1 MQVDRY
7 ERYWMWAASG
17 MLALF
22 LGAIVVTAFAG
33 SAHPPSHVET
43 VDPDRL
49 RVAGEFATP
58 GVTIGADGRVMVVM
72 RAEFYVFRPEVIP
85 VPAGRAV
92 TFRIT
97 SPDVLHGFQIVGTN
111 VNLTV
116 APGYVS
122 EVTTTFTRPGEYLV
136 VCNEYCGLA
145 HHLMQ
150 SKVIVEGAP

>member
-1 MQVDRY
+1 MHVDRF
-7 ERYWMWAASG
+7 ERYWMWASTA

-22 LGAIVVTAFAG
+22 LTAIVATALIG

-43 VDPDRL
+43 IDPETL
-49 RVAGEFATP
+49 RVQGEFASPAAVTRADG
-58 GVTIGADGRVMVVM
+58 GVTVSV
-72 RAEFYVFRPEVIP
+72 RAEMYVFRPEV
-85 VPAGRAV
+85 VRVAAGTPV
-92 TFRIT
+92 TFRVT

-116 APGYVS
+116 SPGYVS
-122 EVTTTFTRPGEYLV
+122 EVTTTFARPGEYLI

-150 SKVIVEGAP
+150 GKVIVEGGR

>member
-1 MQVDRY
+1 MDVERY
-7 ERYWMWAASG
+7 ERYWMWAATG
-17 MLALF
+17 MLVLF
-22 LGAIVVTAFAG
+22 TGAIVATSLSGAV
-33 SAHPPSHVET
+33 HPPSHVET
-43 VDPDRL
+43 VDPRT
-49 RVAGEFATP
+49 VGVSGEFASP
-58 GVTIGADGRVMVVM
+58 GVVTGPDGQVTVSM
-72 RAEFYVFRPEVIP
+72 RAELYVFRPTVVR
-85 VPAGRAV
+85 VPAGRPV

-122 EVTTTFTRPGEYLV
+122 EATTTFETPGEYLV

-150 SKVIVEGAP
+150 GSIVVERAR

>member
-1 MQVDRY
+1 MEVERY
-7 ERYWMWAASG
+7 ERYWMWAATG

-22 LGAIVVTAFAG
+22 TGAIVATAVTG
-33 SAHPPSHVET
+33 LAHPPSHIET
-43 VDPDRL
+43 VDPETLD
-49 RVAGEFATP
+49 VAGEFAAP
-58 GVTIGADGRVMVVM
+58 GVVTGPDGRVAVVM
-72 RAEFYVFRPEVIP
+72 RAELYVFRPTVVRI
-85 VPAGRAV
+85 PAGRPV

-97 SPDVLHGFQIVGTN
+97 SADVLHGFQVVGTN

-122 EVTTTFTRPGEYLV
+122 EVTTTFDTPGEYLI

-150 SKVIVEGAP
+150 GSIVVEPAR

>member
-1 MQVDRY
+1 MQVERY
-7 ERYWMWAASG
+7 ERYWMWAATG

-22 LGAIVVTAFAG
+22 TGAIVATALAG
-33 SAHPPSHVET
+33 SAHPPSHTET
-43 VDPDRL
+43 VDPETL
-49 RVAGEFATP
+49 TVKGEFVSP
-58 GVTIGADGRVMVVM
+58 GVVIGPDGRVTVVM
-72 RAEFYVFRPEVIP
+72 RAEFYVFRPAVVRI
-85 VPAGRAV
+85 PAGRPV

-122 EVTTTFTRPGEYLV
+122 EVTTRFDTPGEYLV

-150 SKVIVEGAP
+150 GTIVVETAR

>member
-1 MQVDRY
+1 MHV
-7 ERYWMWAASG
+7 ERTERIWMWAATA

-22 LGAIVVTAFAG
+22 TGAIVATALAG
-33 SAHPPSHVET
+33 STHPPSHTET
-43 VDPDRL
+43 VDPDTL
-49 RVAGEFATP
+49 GVTGEFASP
-58 GVTIGADGRVMVVM
+58 GVRSGPDGVTVSM
-72 RAEFYVFRPEVIP
+72 RAEFYVFRPSVVRI
-85 VPAGRAV
+85 PAGVPV

-122 EVTTTFTRPGEYLV
+122 QATATFDTPGEYLV

-150 SKVIVEGAP
+150 GTVIVEPRR

>member
-22 LGAIVVTAFAG
+22 LVAIVVTAVSG
-33 SAHPPSHVET
+33 GAHPPSHVET
-43 VDPDRL
+43 INPETLDI
-49 RVAGEFATP
+49 GTEFATP
-58 GVTIGADGRVMVVM
+58 GVVTAPDGSLTVVM
-72 RAEFYVFRPEVIP
+72 RAELYVFKPDVVRLPVGRPV
-85 VPAGRAV
+85 R
-92 TFRIT
+92 FRIT

-122 EVTTTFTRPGEYLV
+122 EGTTTFTEPGEYLV
-136 VCNEYCGLA
+136 VCNEYCGLG
-145 HHLMQ
+145 HHNMY
-150 SKVIVEGAP
+150 SRIVVEAAP

>member
-1 MQVDRY
+1 MHVERY
-7 ERYWMWAASG
+7 ERYWMWAATG

-22 LGAIVVTAFAG
+22 IGAIVATAVAG
-33 SAHPPSHVET
+33 SAHPPSHIET
-43 VDPDRL
+43 VDPETLD
-49 RVAGEFATP
+49 VAGEFASP
-58 GVTIGADGRVMVVM
+58 GVVTGPDGRVTVVM
-72 RAEFYVFRPEVIP
+72 RAEFYVFRPTVVRI
-85 VPAGRAV
+85 PAGRPV

-97 SPDVLHGFQIVGTN
+97 SADVLHGFQVVGTN

-122 EVTTTFTRPGEYLV
+122 EVTTTFDTPGEYLV

-150 SKVIVEGAP
+150 GSIIVEPAR

>member
-1 MQVDRY
+1 MHVDRY

-22 LGAIVVTAFAG
+22 TGAIVVTAVT
-33 SAHPPSHVET
+33 SASHPPSHTEV
-43 VDPDRL
+43 VNPDTL
-49 RVAGEFATP
+49 SIGGEFASP
-58 GVTIGADGRVMVVM
+58 GVAIAANGGVTVSL
-72 RAEFYVFRPEVIP
+72 RAEFYVFRPEQVR
-85 VPAGRAV
+85 VPAGVPV
-92 TFRIT
+92 TFRVT

-122 EVTTTFTRPGEYLV
+122 EATTTFETPGEYLV
-136 VCNEYCGLA
+136 VCNEYCGLG

-150 SKVIVEGAP
+150 GKVIVEAAR

>member
-1 MQVDRY
+1 MDVERY
-7 ERYWMWAASG
+7 ERYWMWAATG
-17 MLALF
+17 MLVLF
-22 LGAIVVTAFAG
+22 TGAIVATSLSGAV
-33 SAHPPSHVET
+33 HPPSHVET
-43 VDPDRL
+43 VDPRT
-49 RVAGEFATP
+49 VGVSGEFASP
-58 GVTIGADGRVMVVM
+58 GVVTGPDGRVTVSM
-72 RAEFYVFRPEVIP
+72 RAELYVFRPTVVR
-85 VPAGRAV
+85 VPAGRPV

-122 EVTTTFTRPGEYLV
+122 EATTTFETPGEYLV

-150 SKVIVEGAP
+150 GSIVVERAR

>member
-1 MQVDRY
+1 MQVDRF

-22 LGAIVVTAFAG
+22 LAAIVVTAFAG

-43 VDPDRL
+43 VDPDTI
-49 RVAGEFATP
+49 RVTGEFATP
-58 GVTIGADGRVMVVM
+58 GVVARADGGVAVSV
-72 RAEFYVFRPEVIP
+72 RAEFYVFRPEVIR
-85 VPAGRAV
+85 VPAGKPI

-122 EVTTTFTRPGEYLV
+122 EATYTFSRAGEYLI

-150 SKVIVEGAP
+150 GTLIVEAPQ

>member
-1 MQVDRY
+1 MHVNRY
-7 ERYWMWAASG
+7 ERYWMWASSG
-17 MLALF
+17 MLVLF
-22 LGAIVVTAFAG
+22 LGAIVLTAVTG

-43 VDPDRL
+43 IDPDTL

-58 GVTIGADGRVMVVM
+58 GVSTRADGGVTVSM
-72 RAEFYVFRPEVIP
+72 RAEFYVFRPEVIR
-85 VPAGRAV
+85 VPAGRPV

-122 EVTTTFTRPGEYLV
+122 EVTTTFKTPGEYLV

-150 SKVIVEGAP
+150 GKVIVEAAP